1 MTAERFTKVYILP
14 GGSVLLERSCAY
26 CGTVFTT
33 PNDRRLFCSG
43 RCRRDADNERKRERR
58 AAAREEREGWL
69 NAPFGDPWERNDA
82 ELAGALLDGWSD
94 AGPCLP
100 CGLLTCEHE
109 ALAGP
114 LACQQCDIL
123 RGQSSPCAGCVWHQ
137 LEADTVGRR
146 NFGPA
151 RRRRFDA
158 GLVCLWCAVTR
169 EN

>member
-1 MTAERFTKVYILP
+1 MVFERA
-14 GGSVLLERSCAY
+14 CAW
-26 CGTVFTT
+26 CGAGFIS
-33 PNDRRLFCSG
+33 PNNRRLFCSEA
-43 RCRRDADNERKRERR
+43 CRRKSDNERKKARR
-58 AAAREEREGWL
+58 AEEREVRDACKGS
-69 NAPFGDPWERNDA
+69 FFDPWKRNDDA
-82 ELAGALLDGWSD
+82 LAGALLDGWSAAD
-94 AGPCLP
+94 AVLP
-100 CGLLTCEHE
+100 CGFSMCERE
-109 ALAGP
+109 AVAGP
-114 LACQQCDIL
+114 MACQQCDIL